1 MAEQRNNQRKN
12 DQIMIDK
19 LNEIAGKTS
28 DIAKETHE
36 VNQKIDDLEQH
47 LTKKAII
54 AGGIA
59 GTVSG
64 TLSSS
69 FFSLGIEMIKA
80 KYGG

>member
-1 MAEQRNNQRKN
+1 MTDQRKN
-12 DQIMIDK
+12 DQLIIAK
-19 LNEIAGKTS
+19 LDEIAE
-28 DIAKETHE
+28 ETHE

-47 LTKKAII
+47 LTKKAMV
-54 AGGIA
+54 AGGVA
-59 GTVSG
+59 GAVSG